1 MKLTFRHLVFVI
13 LVNGSIGCCDFP
25 GFVFNN
31 IRSKITVLGSENSTS
46 CFINIFF
53 NSSLNVFFVNPG
65 TKVASFLFRTLTPFL
80 SQERCVACRFNYCK
94 TYACCTFPLSLNHD
108 KEREKIDCHSLF

>member
-25 GFVFNN
+25 GFVFND

-53 NSSLNVFFVNPG
+53 NSSLHVFFVNPG

-80 SQERCVACRFNYCK
+80 SQERCV
-94 TYACCTFPLSLNHD
+94 LSL
-108 KEREKIDCHSLF
+108 